1 MKLLFVT
8 IAGADI
14 GYGHLRRCISLA
26 DCARHQ
32 NIGSSF
38 LLFGDE
44 GMLQR
49 IECAGYSGTVQPCS
63 NLAGQGAG
71 VAESRVETF
80 DAVVVDFAHPVVF
93 RNIDGVLKLLH
104 YLCNHAQTMMVIDA
118 LGEQALAPQMPDMP
132 ADVLVA
138 PYVGAAEIEN
148 STSWRTLAGPEY
160 AVLAPVYADLP
171 PRDVREHADRV
182 LVSYGGADPRRLTLL
197 ALDGLE
203 QIHPELA
210 VRVVVGPLFSRD
222 LIDDLAA
229 RAAGSRHAIEL
240 IHAPEGL
247 AEHMLW
253 CDLGVAASGLIK
265 YELAAS
271 STPAV
276 LMSID
281 RSHDVVNRQFA
292 RMGSVIDLGVESSAQ
307 SVAGVVSELLG
318 DREARSAMA
327 EAGRRLI
334 DGKGANRLISY
345 LIRMRS
351 VTK

>member
-14 GYGHLRRCISLA
+14 GYGHLSRCISLA
-26 DCARHQ
+26 DCAHRQ
-32 NIGSSF
+32 GIGSSF
-38 LLFGDE
+38 LLFGDA
-44 GMLQR
+44 GALQR
-49 IECAGYSGTVQPCS
+49 IESAGYSGTVQPCS
-63 NLAGQGAG
+63 DLAGQAAEM
-71 VAESRVETF
+71 AESRVETF

-93 RNIDGVLKLLH
+93 RNSDGVLKLLH
-104 YLCNHAQTMMVIDA
+104 HLHNRVQTMMVIDA

-138 PYVGAAEIEN
+138 PYVGAVEMADGAP
-148 STSWRTLAGPEY
+148 WRTLAGPEY
-160 AVLAPVYADLP
+160 AVLAPAYADLP
-171 PRDVREHADRV
+171 PRVVREHADRV
-182 LVSYGGADPRRLTLL
+182 LVSCGGADPGGLTLL
-197 ALDGLE
+197 VLDGIE

-222 LIDDLAA
+222 LTDALVA
-229 RAAGSRHAIEL
+229 RVAGSRHVIEL

-247 AEHMLW
+247 ADHMLW
-253 CDLGVAASGLIK
+253 CDLAVAASGLIK

-276 LMSID
+276 LMSVD
-281 RSHDVVNRQFA
+281 RSHDVVNRPFA
-292 RMGSVIDLGVESSAQ
+292 RMGSVKDLGVEFSAQ

-318 DREARSAMA
+318 DRKARSAMA
-327 EAGRRLI
+327 EAGRRLV
-334 DGKGANRLISY
+334 DGKGANRLITY